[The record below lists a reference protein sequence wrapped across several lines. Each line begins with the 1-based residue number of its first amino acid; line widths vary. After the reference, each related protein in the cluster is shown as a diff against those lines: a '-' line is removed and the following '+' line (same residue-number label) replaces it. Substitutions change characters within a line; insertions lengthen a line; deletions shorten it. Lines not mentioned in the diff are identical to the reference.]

1 MKILFVGAEAVP
13 FISTGGLGDVLGS
26 LPQAVAT
33 SEPGADVRVIL
44 PLYKKIREKFDDKLE
59 FIGSTTVA
67 LSWRNQYCGLFKCEY
82 GGVTYYFIDNEYYFK
97 RNSVYGDF
105 DDAERFAF
113 YGKAVLEIMSLIG
126 FYPDI
131 LHANDWQSAMS
142 VIYLKR
148 KYYLKQYY
156 RDIKTIYTIHNIDY
170 QGVFSMSILNDVFG
184 LDSLGDRSIVEY
196 NGSINLTKGALVCT
210 DRIST
215 VSQKYANEI
224 QTEFYSSG
232 LHYVLHLYSGK
243 LSGIVNGIDVDY
255 YNPDTDDVIAEQ
267 FNSLD
272 ISGKAECKRLLQEM
286 CGLEQNPDVPVVS
299 MISRLASHKG
309 FDLVKFILPEMLNLG
324 IQFVLLGTG
333 EYELEEYFKTIQYRY
348 PDKVKI
354 FLEFNKD
361 LSKKIYAGSDI
372 FLMPSKSEPCGLSQ
386 MIASRYGSVPVVR
399 ETGGLYD
406 TIKPYNKYTGE
417 GNGFTFANYNAHE
430 MKDAV
435 ARAVELYKNKGK
447 WSALCKKVME
457 TDFSWNV
464 SAEKYLE
471 LYREI
476 ADEY

>member
-1 MKILFVGAEAVP
+1 MKLLFVGAEAVP
-13 FISTGGLGDVLGS
+13 YISTGGLGDVLGS
-26 LPQAVAT
+26 LPQAVKAAD
-33 SEPGADVRVIL
+33 PDADVRVIL
-44 PLYKKIREKFDDKLE
+44 PLYKKIKENFTSELE
-59 FIGSTTVA
+59 FVGYTTVD
-67 LSWRNQYCGLFKCEY
+67 LSWRRQYCGLYKCIN

-97 RNSVYGDF
+97 RDTVYGDF

-113 YGKAVLEIMSLIG
+113 FGKAVLDVMPMIG

-131 LHANDWQSAMS
+131 LHTNDWQSAMS

-148 KYYLKQYY
+148 KYYLKPHY

-170 QGVFSMSILNDVFG
+170 QGIFSMSILGDVFG
-184 LDSLGDRSIVEY
+184 LDDGDRSIVEY
-196 NGSINLTKGALVCT
+196 NGSLNLTKGALVCT

-215 VSQKYANEI
+215 VSQRYADEI

-243 LSGIVNGIDVDY
+243 LCGIVNGIDVNY
-255 YNPDTDDVIAEQ
+255 YNPKNDNVIASK
-267 FNSLD
+267 FDSKKLK
-272 ISGKAECKRLLQEM
+272 GKAECKRTLQEM

-309 FDLVKFILPEMLNLG
+309 FDLVKFILPEMLGLG
-324 IQFVLLGTG
+324 IQFVLLGTS
-333 EYELEEYFKTIQYRY
+333 ERELEEYFKTIQYRY
-348 PDKVKI
+348 PNQVKI

-386 MIASRYGSVPVVR
+386 MISSAYGTVPVVR
-399 ETGGLYD
+399 EAGGLYD
-406 TIKPYNKYTGE
+406 TIKPYNQYTGE

-435 ARAVELYKNKGK
+435 ARAVELFKDKGK
-447 WSALCKKVME
+447 WAALTKQVME
-457 TDFSWNV
+457 VDFSW
-464 SAEKYLE
+464 SASAKAYLK
-471 LYREI
+471 LYS
-476 ADEY
+476 DLSKEY

>member
-26 LPQAVAT
+26 LPQAIASVNKN
-33 SEPGADVRVIL
+33 ADVRVVL
-44 PLYKKIREKFDDKLE
+44 PLYQKIKEKYASELE
-59 FIGSTTVA
+59 YVGNTTVG
-67 LSWRNQYCGLFKCEY
+67 LSWRNQYCGIYKCEM
-82 GGVTYYFIDNEYYFK
+82 GGVIYYFIDNEYYFK
-97 RNSVYGDF
+97 RGSVYGDF

-113 YGKAVLEIMSLIG
+113 FGKAVLDIMPVID

-131 LHANDWQSAMS
+131 MHTNDWQSASS

-148 KYYLKQYY
+148 KYFMNPYY
-156 RDIKTIYTIHNIDY
+156 CDIKTIYTIHNIDY
-170 QGVFSMSILNDVFG
+170 QGIFSMSILGDVFG
-184 LDSLGDRSIVEY
+184 LDCFGDRSIVEY
-196 NGSINLTKGALVCT
+196 NGNINLTKGAIVCA
-210 DRIST
+210 DVVST

-232 LHYVLHLYSGK
+232 LHYILHQYSDK
-243 LSGIVNGIDVDY
+243 LTGIVNGIDVNY
-255 YNPDTDDVIAEQ
+255 YNPSNDTVIAEK
-267 FNSLD
+267 FSSNDL
-272 ISGKAECKRLLQEM
+272 SGKAECKRQLQEM
-286 CGLEQNPDVPVVS
+286 CGLETNPDIPVVS

-309 FDLVKFILPEMLNLG
+309 FDLVKFILPEMLDLG

-333 EYELEEYFKTIQYRY
+333 EYELEEYFKSIQARY
-348 PDKVKI
+348 PDKVKV

-386 MIASRYGSVPVVR
+386 MICSAYGTVPVVR

-406 TIKPYNKYTGE
+406 TIKPYNIYNGE

-430 MKDAV
+430 MKDALQ
-435 ARAVELYKNKGK
+435 RAVELYNNKKK
-447 WSALCKKVME
+447 WTMLVKTAME

-464 SAEKYLE
+464 SANKYIE
-471 LYREI
+471 MYRNVI
-476 ADEY
+476 NK

>member
-26 LPQAVAT
+26 LPQAIASVDKN
-33 SEPGADVRVIL
+33 ADVRVVL
-44 PLYKKIREKFDDKLE
+44 PLYQKIKEKFASELE
-59 FIGSTTVA
+59 YVGNTTVG
-67 LSWRNQYCGLFKCEY
+67 LSWRNQYCGIFKCEF
-82 GGVTYYFIDNEYYFK
+82 GGVTYYFLDNEYYFK
-97 RNSVYGDF
+97 RGSIYGDF

-113 YGKAVLEIMSLIG
+113 FGKAVLDIMPVID

-131 LHANDWQSAMS
+131 MHTNDWQSAAS

-148 KYYLKQYY
+148 KYYMNPYY
-156 RDIKTIYTIHNIDY
+156 CDIKTIYTIHNIDY
-170 QGVFSMSILNDVFG
+170 QGIFSMSILGDVFG
-184 LDSLGDRSIVEY
+184 LDCFGDRSIVEY
-196 NGSINLTKGALVCT
+196 NGNINLTKGAIVCA
-210 DRIST
+210 DVVST

-232 LHYVLHLYSGK
+232 LHYILHQYSDK
-243 LSGIVNGIDVDY
+243 LTGIVNGIDINY
-255 YNPDTDDVIAEQ
+255 YNPENDTVIAEK
-267 FNSLD
+267 FTSSDLK
-272 ISGKAECKRLLQEM
+272 GKKECKRQLQEM
-286 CGLEQNPDVPVVS
+286 CGLEQNPDIPVVS

-309 FDLVKFILPEMLNLG
+309 FDLVKFILPEMLELG

-333 EYELEEYFKTIQYRY
+333 EYELEEYFKSIQARY
-348 PDKVKI
+348 PDKVKV

-386 MIASRYGSVPVVR
+386 MICSAYGTVPVVR

-406 TIKPYNKYTGE
+406 TIKPYNMYNGE

-435 ARAVELYKNKGK
+435 ARAVELYKDKKK
-447 WSALCKKVME
+447 WSALAKTAME

-464 SAEKYLE
+464 SANKYIE
-471 LYREI
+471 MYRNVVNK
-476 ADEY
+476 

>member
-26 LPQAVAT
+26 LPQAIASVNKN
-33 SEPGADVRVIL
+33 ADVRVVL
-44 PLYKKIREKFDDKLE
+44 PLYQKIKEKYASELE
-59 FIGSTTVA
+59 YVGNTTVG
-67 LSWRNQYCGLFKCEY
+67 LSWRNQYCGIYKCEM
-82 GGVTYYFIDNEYYFK
+82 GGVIYYFLDNEYYFK
-97 RNSVYGDF
+97 RGSVYGDF

-113 YGKAVLEIMSLIG
+113 FGKAVLDIMPVID

-131 LHANDWQSAMS
+131 MHTNDWQSAAS

-148 KYYLKQYY
+148 KYFMNPYY
-156 RDIKTIYTIHNIDY
+156 CDIKTIYTIHNIDY
-170 QGVFSMSILNDVFG
+170 QGIFSMSILGDVFG
-184 LDSLGDRSIVEY
+184 LDCFGDRSIVEY
-196 NGSINLTKGALVCT
+196 NGNINLTKGAIVCA
-210 DRIST
+210 DVVST

-232 LHYVLHLYSGK
+232 LHYILHQYSDK
-243 LSGIVNGIDVDY
+243 LTGIVNGIDVNY
-255 YNPDTDDVIAEQ
+255 YNPSNDTVIAEK
-267 FNSLD
+267 FSSNDL
-272 ISGKAECKRLLQEM
+272 SGKTECKRQLQEM
-286 CGLEQNPDVPVVS
+286 CGLETNPDIPVVS

-309 FDLVKFILPEMLNLG
+309 FDLVKFILPEMLDLG

-333 EYELEEYFKTIQYRY
+333 EYELEEYFKSIQARY
-348 PDKVKI
+348 PDKVKV

-386 MIASRYGSVPVVR
+386 MICSAYGTVPVVR

-406 TIKPYNKYTGE
+406 TIKPYNIYNGE

-430 MKDAV
+430 MKDALQ
-435 ARAVELYKNKGK
+435 RAVELYNNKKK
-447 WSALCKKVME
+447 WTMLVKTAME

-464 SAEKYLE
+464 SANKYIE
-471 LYREI
+471 MYRNVI
-476 ADEY
+476 NK

>member
-1 MKILFVGAEAVP
+1 MKLLFVGAEAVP
-13 FISTGGLGDVLGS
+13 YISTGGLGDVLGS
-26 LPQAVAT
+26 LPQAVKA
-33 SEPGADVRVIL
+33 ANADMDVRVIL
-44 PLYKKIREKFDDKLE
+44 PLYKKIKEKFYSELE
-59 FIGSTTVA
+59 YIGNTVVE
-67 LSWRNQYCGLFKCEY
+67 LSWRRQYCGLFKCENN
-82 GGVTYYFIDNEYYFK
+82 GVVYYFVDNEYYFK
-97 RNSVYGDF
+97 RESVYGDF

-113 YGKAVLEIMSLIG
+113 FGKAVLDVLPLID

-131 LHANDWQSAMS
+131 LHTNDWQSAMS

-148 KYYLKQYY
+148 KYQFKPYY

-170 QGVFSMSILNDVFG
+170 QGIFSMSILGDVFG
-184 LDSLGDRSIVEY
+184 LDDSDRSIVEY

-215 VSQKYANEI
+215 VSQRYADEI

-232 LHYVLHLYSGK
+232 LHYVLHLYKNK

-255 YNPDTDDVIAEQ
+255 YNPKNDSVIASK
-267 FNSLD
+267 FDSKKL
-272 ISGKAECKRLLQEM
+272 SGKAECKRVLQEM
-286 CGLEQNPDVPVVS
+286 CGLEQNADIPVVS

-309 FDLVKFILPEMLNLG
+309 FDLVKFILPEMLSLG

-333 EYELEEYFKTIQYRY
+333 EHELEDYFKTIQYRY
-348 PDKVKI
+348 PNQVKI

-386 MIASRYGSVPVVR
+386 MISSVYGAIPVVR

-406 TIKPYNKYTGE
+406 TIKPYNEYTLE

-435 ARAVELYKNKGK
+435 ARAVELFKDKQK
-447 WSALCKKVME
+447 WKMLTKKVME
-457 TDFSWNV
+457 TDFSW
-464 SAEKYLE
+464 SASAKEYLK
-471 LYREI
+471 LYKDLEN
-476 ADEY
+476 EY

>member
-26 LPQAVAT
+26 LPQSIVACD
-33 SEPGADVRVIL
+33 SKADVRVVL
-44 PLYKKIREKFDDKLE
+44 PLYQKIKEKYADVLE
-59 FIGSTTVA
+59 YVGNTTVG
-67 LSWRNQYCGLFKCEY
+67 LSWRNQYCGIYKYEL
-82 GGVTYYFIDNEYYFK
+82 GGVTYYFLDNEYYFK
-97 RNSVYGDF
+97 RGSIYGDF

-113 YGKAVLEIMSLIG
+113 FGKAVLDIMPTID

-131 LHANDWQSAMS
+131 LHANDWQSATTI
-142 VIYLKR
+142 IYLKR
-148 KYYLKQYY
+148 KYYLNPYY
-156 RDIKTIYTIHNIDY
+156 CDIKTIYTIHNIDY
-170 QGVFSMSILNDVFG
+170 QGIYSMSILGDVFG
-184 LDSLGDRSIVEY
+184 LDCFGDRSIVEY
-196 NGSINLTKGALVCT
+196 NGDINLTKGAIVCS
-210 DRIST
+210 DIVST
-215 VSQKYANEI
+215 VSQRYADEI

-232 LHYVLHLYSGK
+232 LHYILHQYSDK
-243 LSGIVNGIDVDY
+243 ITGIVNGIDVNY
-255 YNPDTDDVIAEQ
+255 YNPENDDVIAK
-267 FNSLD
+267 NYSSSD
-272 ISGKAECKRLLQEM
+272 ISGKAECKRQLQEM

-309 FDLVKFILPEMLNLG
+309 FDLVKYILPEMLDLG

-333 EYELEEYFKTIQYRY
+333 EFELEEYFKSIQKAY
-348 PDKVKI
+348 PDKVKV

-386 MIASRYGSVPVVR
+386 MISSVYGAVPVVR

-406 TIKPYNKYTGE
+406 TIKPYNIYNGE

-435 ARAVELYKNKGK
+435 ARAVDLYNDKKK
-447 WSALCKKVME
+447 WSTLLKTVMD

-464 SAEKYLE
+464 SAKKYID
-471 LYREI
+471 LYRSV
-476 ADEY
+476 ANK

>member
-26 LPQAVAT
+26 LPQAIASVDKN
-33 SEPGADVRVIL
+33 ADVRVIL
-44 PLYKKIREKFDDKLE
+44 PLYQKIKEKYASELE
-59 FIGSTTVA
+59 YVGNTTVG
-67 LSWRNQYCGLFKCEY
+67 LSWRNQYCGIYKCEM
-82 GGVTYYFIDNEYYFK
+82 GGVTYYFLDNEYYFK
-97 RNSVYGDF
+97 RGSVYGDF

-113 YGKAVLEIMSLIG
+113 FGKAVLDIMPVID

-131 LHANDWQSAMS
+131 LHTNDWQSASS

-148 KYYLKQYY
+148 KYFMNPYY
-156 RDIKTIYTIHNIDY
+156 CDIKTIYTIHNIDY
-170 QGVFSMSILNDVFG
+170 QGIFSMSILGDVFG
-184 LDSLGDRSIVEY
+184 LDCFGDRSIVEY
-196 NGSINLTKGALVCT
+196 NGNINLTKGAIVCA
-210 DRIST
+210 DVVST

-232 LHYVLHLYSGK
+232 LHYILHQYSDK
-243 LSGIVNGIDVDY
+243 LTGIVNGIDVNY
-255 YNPDTDDVIAEQ
+255 YNPSNDTVIAEK
-267 FNSLD
+267 FSSDDLK
-272 ISGKAECKRLLQEM
+272 GKKECKRQLQEM
-286 CGLEQNPDVPVVS
+286 CGLETNPDIPVVS

-309 FDLVKFILPEMLNLG
+309 FDLVKFILPEMLDLG

-333 EYELEEYFKTIQYRY
+333 EYELEEYFKSIQARY
-348 PDKVKI
+348 PDKVKV

-386 MIASRYGSVPVVR
+386 MICSAYGTVPVVR

-406 TIKPYNKYTGE
+406 TIKPYNIYNGE

-435 ARAVELYKNKGK
+435 QRAVELYNNKKK
-447 WSALCKKVME
+447 WTMLVKTAME

-464 SAEKYLE
+464 SANKYIE
-471 LYREI
+471 MYRNVI
-476 ADEY
+476 NK